1 MTESMQRELELYRW
15 AQSLTKE
22 QVAYLFDG
30 GWYNNTV
37 KGYLIAA
44 ADNAGLD
51 DEQTDKLMDGL
62 RDALSAMPMRKA
74 EQIYTKR

>member
-1 MTESMQRELELYRW
+1 MTESMQKELELYRW

-22 QVAYLFDG
+22 QIAYLCDG
-30 GWYNNTV
+30 GWYNNTI

-74 EQIYTKR
+74 EQIYINK